1 MNIKN
6 YTSKI
11 EASISMAKI
20 EELLV
25 EIGAN
30 NINKK
35 YENKICTGI
44 TFLYFDNQISQTL
57 AFHLKAQV
65 DEAFQILWKEIKR
78 PQQNTKEI
86 LKAQANRTAW
96 KILSDW
102 TEIQCTMILLGQAK
116 PLQMFLPFV
125 YDIKNE
131 ETFYDKVVSG
141 KMPLLLEG

>member
-6 YTSKI
+6 YTSTI
-11 EASISMAKI
+11 EATRSMARI

-25 EIGAN
+25 EIGAV

-44 TFLYFDNQISQTL
+44 TFLLFDQQIGQTL

-65 DEAFQILWKEIKR
+65 DECFKIFWKEVKR
-78 PQQNTKEI
+78 PQADTKE
-86 LKAQANRTAW
+86 KTRQQANRTAW

-102 TEIQCTMILLGQAK
+102 AEIQCTMILLGQAK

-125 YDIKNE
+125 YDMKANE
-131 ETFYDKVVSG
+131 TLYEKVVNG
-141 KMPLLLEG
+141 KMPLLPNN